1 MLLKRLKS
9 VPDKDVNKVNI
20 YQHGGIALNTELF

>member
-9 VPDKDVNKVNI
+9 VPDKVVKKVNI
-20 YQHGGIALNTELF
+20 YQHCGIALSTELF

>member
-9 VPDKDVNKVNI
+9 VPETVVKKVNI
-20 YQHGGIALNTELF
+20 CQCGGIALNTELF

>member
-9 VPDKDVNKVNI
+9 VPAKVLKKVNI
-20 YQHGGIALNTELF
+20 HQHCGIALNAELF